1 MHFEVNV
8 NRYIII
14 CSQPSRFLP
23 QKEKGLRRGYGRSR
37 RLRKSSGSSRS
48 PSQSGEEYYTTDD
61 EGKRKKH
68 GSKDRKDKSRRGN
81 SNFKVNN
88 LFVGS
93 DSSVDTEMHLKCLYF
108 ELIDKSKEEKG
119 KSSKKKGDRDSK
131 KRKVSLCYLSRHF
144 ILCIIYSFIILPS
157 WLH

>member
-1 MHFEVNV
+1 MSAEGESSIPKGKFQHIIKIQIKHFEINFK
-8 NRYIII
+8 RYIII
-14 CSQPSRFLP
+14 CSEPSRFLP

-81 SNFKVNN
+81 SNLKVNN
-88 LFVGS
+88 LFVG
-93 DSSVDTEMHLKCLYF
+93 L
-108 ELIDKSKEEKG
+108 
-119 KSSKKKGDRDSK
+119 
-131 KRKVSLCYLSRHF
+131 
-144 ILCIIYSFIILPS
+144 
-157 WLH
+157 

>member
-1 MHFEVNV
+1 M

-81 SNFKVNN
+81 SNLKVNN

-93 DSSVDTEMHLKCLYF
+93 ESMSSSVDTEMHLKCLYF

-131 KRKVSLCYLSRHF
+131 KRKVSLCYLSWHF
-144 ILCIIYSFIILPS
+144 ILCII
-157 WLH
+157 